1 MEERK
6 GGFEVEK
13 IGVMGTGIM
22 GSGIAQ
28 VAAQSGFHVSM
39 VDLEDKFIWRAFD
52 TIKSS
57 LGRFVK
63 AGKITEDQKDET
75 IGRIEGTVDLKEAIK
90 DADVVIEAVLEEMEL
105 KKRVFKDMDD
115 LSPPHTILATNTSS
129 LSITEIASATKR
141 PDKVIGMH
149 FSNPVPMMKMVEI
162 IRGLDTSDETL
173 SIIVDL
179 SKNLGKEPIIC
190 NRDSPGF
197 IGNRFFPLFINEAI
211 YTLMEGLATK
221 EDIDKAAKIGLHH
234 PMGPLELCDFT
245 GLDTILH
252 VLEYLHRELG
262 EKFRP
267 CPLLKQ
273 MVRAGYLG
281 RKTGRGFYTYTK
293 ER

>member
-1 MEERK
+1 MIIK
-6 GGFEVEK
+6 K
-13 IGVMGTGIM
+13 IGVIGTGIM

-28 VAAQSGFHVSM
+28 VAAQAGFTVFM
-39 VDLEDKFIWRAFD
+39 VDVENKFIQNAFD
-52 TIKSS
+52 VIKNS
-57 LGRFVK
+57 LERFVK
-63 AGKITEDQKDET
+63 AGKITENQKDE
-75 IGRIEGTVDLKEAIK
+75 IIRRIEGTVDLKDAVK
-90 DADVVIEAVLEEMEL
+90 DADIIIEATPEEMDL
-105 KKRVFKDMDD
+105 KKRVFKELDEYTPD
-115 LSPPHTILATNTSS
+115 HTILATNTSS

-149 FSNPVPMMKMVEI
+149 FSNPVPMMEMVEI
-162 IRGLDTSDETL
+162 IKGLDTSDETL
-173 SIIVDL
+173 NIIVDL
-179 SKNLGKEPIIC
+179 SKKMNKEPIIC

-211 YTLMEGLATK
+211 YTLMEGIATK

-252 VLEYLHRELG
+252 VLEYLHGELG